1 MAGCAKLP
9 ATISGRLLDTS
20 NNPLLRCAAHETL
33 NYRNSKSTQRLIF
46 GSPNK
51 TGCVRPETIT
61 GSHQLNRGGH
71 GSGVESGRI
80 RPAFPDPEPFDIFES
95 SNSLAEVKTSLIVA
109 RVWTGVGCS
118 QVWKNFGPGL
128 KNFGT
133 GEESENA
140 TPATFATKLNLIR
153 QVCYKLWIR
162 DLCIVY
168 WVPAR
173 HIAYIC
179 TTKEVYPGRLFDLAL
194 T

>member
-1 MAGCAKLP
+1 VAGCAKLP

-95 SNSLAEVKTSLIVA
+95 SNSLAEVKTLLSFGCIDCCQSLNRSRMFSSLKKFRTRIKKFWN
-109 RVWTGVGCS
+109 RRGVGKCDS
-118 QVWKNFGPGL
+118 GH
-128 KNFGT
+128 
-133 GEESENA
+133 
-140 TPATFATKLNLIR
+140 
-153 QVCYKLWIR
+153 
-162 DLCIVY
+162 LCN
-168 WVPAR
+168 
-173 HIAYIC
+173 
-179 TTKEVYPGRLFDLAL
+179 
-194 T
+194 